1 MSTMV
6 VSGPAAELMRATVK
20 GRLAA
25 GRIKALADAENM
37 MTIRN
42 RNWEWTVFME
52 HKENSGG

>member
-1 MSTMV
+1 MV